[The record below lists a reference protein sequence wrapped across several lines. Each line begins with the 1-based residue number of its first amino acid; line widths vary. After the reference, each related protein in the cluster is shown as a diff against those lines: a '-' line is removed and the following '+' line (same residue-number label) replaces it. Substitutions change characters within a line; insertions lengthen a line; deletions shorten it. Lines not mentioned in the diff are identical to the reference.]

1 MSAGQVWVDNAIVT
15 EGNAG
20 TKVATFTVRRTGGT
34 DAFDLS
40 YATADG
46 IALAAD
52 GDYVATSGVLHFGA
66 GVESATI
73 SVTVKGDTKF
83 ELDEYFFLKLTG
95 ATNGAFVWQDQA
107 LGAITT
113 DDKTSAAGNV
123 WINNSSIVEGNSGT
137 RLMTFT
143 VERSGGST
151 AFSVDYATETSL
163 ATEGVDYVAKSGTL
177 TFAAGETSKT
187 ITVEVKGDTA
197 FEGYENFSVVLSNAT
212 AGAAIVSLFG
222 GPGRGLGT
230 ILDDDTGG
238 RGMVSIQ
245 GPVSVVEGNSG
256 TKVATFT
263 VRRIGGT
270 GAFSVDYS
278 TSGDPQDDSDFVHKA
293 GTLQFAAGVDSQTI
307 SVTVKG
313 DTTPEPE
320 EGFSIFLSNPT
331 NGAIISQGLIL
342 TTIIN
347 DDGQGAGEV
356 WVDDATVTESSG
368 SLKLMTFTVSRS
380 SGALPFSVSYQTW
393 DGYGYD
399 PSTGT
404 PFPGATAAQ
413 DYVAQSGVL
422 QFAAG
427 VMSRTVSIIINGDTT
442 AEAAENF
449 VLMLSNPTN
458 GATLRNYVGNGT
470 IVDDDGTIPTTPGHV
485 RIDNVSVLEGNS
497 GTKTMTFTVTRYG
510 GTGAFSVDYDTAD
523 YGASVVGGDYLA
535 ASGTLQFAAGV
546 ASRTFTV
553 AVKGDTIVEELR
565 TFAAVLTNATNG
577 AIIDRRIGYG
587 TILDDDVAGTGT
599 GGDDTL
605 LGTAGADT
613 LDGGAG
619 NDTLDGGPGADTMKG
634 GTGDDTYYVDNTGDK
649 TIEANGA
656 GTDHVFSTVSFSLAG
671 QYVEKLTLT
680 GSANIDATGNT
691 QANTLTG
698 NAGNNVLNGG
708 TGADTMTGGAGNDT
722 YYVDNAGDKAIEVNN
737 GGTDQAFS
745 SVGFSLAGQYVE
757 KLTLTGSGNINGTG
771 NTLANTLTGNAGN
784 NVLNGGTGADT
795 MAGGAGDD
803 TYYVDN
809 AGDTVVEANGAGND
823 QAFSSVSFSLAGQFV
838 EKLTLTGS
846 GSINGTGNS
855 LANILT
861 GNSGNNALNG
871 STGNDVLNGGAG
883 TDVLT
888 GGSGLDTFVF
898 DSALAGAVDTVADFS
913 APSDTIQLDR
923 TVFAALTALG
933 TLSAAAFFTGT
944 AAHDADDR
952 IIYNAATGNLFY
964 DSDGTGANAAVQF
977 ARLTGAPAITN
988 ADFTVVA

>member
-1 MSAGQVWVDNAIVT
+1 MSAGQVWIDNAVVT

-20 TKVATFTVRRTGGT
+20 TKIATFTVRRAGGT
-34 DAFDLS
+34 DAFDMS

-83 ELDEYFFLKLTG
+83 ELDEYFFLNLSG

-107 LGAITT
+107 LGAIVT
-113 DDKTSAAGNV
+113 DDKTPAAGNI

-143 VERSGGST
+143 VQRSGGSQ
-151 AFSVDYATETSL
+151 AFSVNYTTEPSF
-163 ATEGVDYVAKSGTL
+163 ATEGVDYVKKSGTL

-197 FEGYENFSVVLSNAT
+197 FEGNDNFSVVLSGAT
-212 AGAAIVSLFG
+212 AGATIGLFG
-222 GPGRGLGT
+222 GPGRAVGT

-238 RGMVSIQ
+238 RGVVSIR

-256 TKVATFT
+256 TKVVTFT
-263 VRRIGGT
+263 VTRTGGT

-278 TSGDPQDDSDFVHKA
+278 TGIGDAQAGSDFVQKA

-307 SVTVKG
+307 SVTVNG
-313 DTTPEPE
+313 DT
-320 EGFSIFLSNPT
+320 SIEADEVFGVFLSNPT
-331 NGAIISQGLIL
+331 NGAIIGQSLGLTAIF
-342 TTIIN
+342 N
-347 DDGQGAGEV
+347 DDGQGPGEV
-356 WVDDATVTESSG
+356 WVDDATVTEGSG
-368 SLKLMTFTVSRS
+368 GTKVMTFTVSRS
-380 SGALPFSVSYQTW
+380 SGILPFSVSYQTQ

-404 PFPGATAAQ
+404 PFPSATALQ
-413 DYVAQSGVL
+413 DYVARSGVL

-427 VMSRTVSIIINGDTT
+427 VMSQTVAITINGDTT
-442 AEAAENF
+442 AETAENF
-449 VLMLSNPTN
+449 VLILSNATN
-458 GATLRNYVGNGT
+458 GAAIRNFVGNGT
-470 IVDDDGTIPTTPGHV
+470 IVDDDGPIPTTPGRV
-485 RIDNVSVLEGNS
+485 RIDNVSVVEGNS
-497 GTKTMTFTVTRYG
+497 GTRLATFTVWRSG
-510 GTGAFSVDYDTAD
+510 GSGAFSVDYNTAD

-535 ASGTLQFAAGV
+535 AAGTLQFAAGV

-553 AVKGDTIVEELR
+553 AVKGDTTVEELQD
-565 TFAAVLTNATNG
+565 FAVVLTNATNG
-577 AIIDRRIGYG
+577 AIIDRSIGYG
-587 TILDDDVAGTGT
+587 AILDDDVAGTGT

-605 LGTAGADT
+605 LGTPADDT
-613 LDGGAG
+613 LDGGGG
-619 NDTLDGGPGADTMKG
+619 NDTLDGGTGADTMNG
-634 GTGDDTYYVDNTGDK
+634 GAGNDTYYVDNAGDK

-656 GTDHVFSTVSFSLAG
+656 GTDQVFSTVSFSLAG

-680 GSANIDATGNT
+680 GSSNIDATGNSL
-691 QANTLTG
+691 ANTLTG

-722 YYVDNAGDKAIEVNN
+722 FYVDNASDKTIEANN
-737 GGTDQAFS
+737 AGTDQVFS
-745 SVGFSLAGQYVE
+745 SVSYSLAGQYVE
-757 KLTLTGSGNINGTG
+757 TLSLTGSGNTNATG
-771 NTLANTLTGNAGN
+771 NSLANTLIGNSGN
-784 NVLNGGTGADT
+784 NALNGGTGADT
-795 MAGGAGDD
+795 MTGGAGND

-809 AGDTVVEANGAGND
+809 AGDNAIEANNAGTD
-823 QAFSSVSFSLAGQFV
+823 QLFSSVSFSLAGQYV
-838 EKLTLTGS
+838 ENLTLTGS
-846 GSINGTGNS
+846 GNTSATGNS
-855 LANILT
+855 LANSLT

-871 STGNDVLNGGAG
+871 STGNDVLNGGTG

-898 DSALAGAVDTVADFS
+898 DSALAGTIDTVADFS
-913 APSDTIQLDR
+913 AANDTIQLDR
-923 TVFAALTALG
+923 SIFAAITTLG
-933 TLSAAAFFTGT
+933 TLSAAAFFNGA

-952 IIYNAATGNLFY
+952 IVYNSATGNLFY

-977 ARLTGAPAITN
+977 ARLTGAPAISN
-988 ADFTVVA
+988 ADFIVVA